1 MKIIYLF
8 GSAVLFF
15 VPLFLSLDG
24 QALWFCWG
32 LGLLVFAKVS
42 LRFFLGLI
50 TLVGGPMLVLPLFDN
65 GHELIGFILIIIV
78 SVFGGYLLYQGVIND
93 FKT

>member
-1 MKIIYLF
+1 MKTIYLF
-8 GSAVLFF
+8 GSVVLFF

-32 LGLLVFAKVS
+32 LGLLLFAMVS
-42 LRFFLGLI
+42 LRFVLGLV
-50 TLVGGPMLVLPLFDN
+50 TLVGGTMLVLPLFDN
-65 GHELIGFILIIIV
+65 GNELIGFILIIFITI
-78 SVFGGYLLYQGVIND
+78 FGFYLLYKGVMND

>member
-1 MKIIYLF
+1 MKTIYLF

-32 LGLLVFAKVS
+32 LGLLVFAMVS
-42 LRFFLGLI
+42 LRFVLGVI

-65 GHELIGFILIIIV
+65 GNELVGFILIIFI
-78 SVFGGYLLYQGVIND
+78 L
-93 FKT
+93 